1 MGGNPARG
9 SEIEPSYERTA
20 HVHSNMPTDWLC
32 CAYLRKSR
40 EDDERDRSGKSKGE
54 ITEETLERHKRII
67 EGLARDNGHVIAH
80 WYTEVKSGETIEGR
94 DEIKLLLADLAAG
107 KWDAVYGIEASRL
120 GRGGGGDQEKIV
132 NAFRYTDT
140 WLLTEEK
147 NFNPNSKS
155 DMKQLKIELR
165 SSEDELDSITA
176 RLIRGKTRSAE
187 EGRWQATGRTPYGWI
202 AVRIRGIWQLRP
214 DENHPHMLRI
224 YDLLEAGYGFSAI
237 ADIYN
242 REHVPTARGGYHW
255 TAAAVRAI
263 TLNPANCGYVR
274 YGQRHV
280 QRVFDPETFEVRKVR
295 VKNDNPIIV
304 KGLHY
309 GTGGISKERF
319 DRITAKFTE
328 SARVHSDKELKNPLA
343 GILRCGKCGYSM
355 SYHKMRSGNDAPFF
369 YQHKRPKSMTR
380 ECDGCRGARATL
392 VMEVLIDTLK
402 EIIDDIDMRIGSD
415 DGASEYETRISSLKT
430 ALDKEEAARSRAME
444 AFEAGIYS
452 IDELKDR
459 KEKAD
464 RNIKD
469 IEREISE
476 LKPPQYTPEMIISL
490 HECIDLLTDDS
501 ISAQSKN
508 DLLKS
513 LIDRIDYYND
523 TEPYVMPNK
532 VHLDIFLR

>member
-1 MGGNPARG
+1 M
-9 SEIEPSYERTA
+9 
-20 HVHSNMPTDWLC
+20 HFNMPNDWLC

-40 EDDERDRSGKSKGE
+40 EDEERDRSGKSKDE
-54 ITEETLERHKRII
+54 ITKETLERHRRII
-67 EGLARDNGHVIAH
+67 DGLANDYGHSISR
-80 WYTEVKSGETIEGR
+80 WYTEVKSGETIADR
-94 DEIKLLLADLAAG
+94 DEIKLILADIAAE
-107 KWDAVYGIEASRL
+107 KWNAVYVVEASRL

-132 NAFRYTDT
+132 NAFRYTGT
-140 WLLTEEK
+140 WLITEDK
-147 NFNPNSKS
+147 IYDPNSKA
-155 DMKQLKIELR
+155 DMKQLKNELR
-165 SSEDELDSITA
+165 NSEDELDSITA
-176 RLIRGKTRSAE
+176 RLIRGKVRSAK
-187 EGRWQATGRTPYGWI
+187 EGRWQSTGRTPYGWM

-224 YDLLEAGYGFSAI
+224 YDLLESGYGFSAI

-242 REHVPTARGGYHW
+242 REHIPTARGGYHW

-263 TLNPANCGYVR
+263 ALNPANCGYVR

-280 QRVFDPETFEVRKVR
+280 QRVFDPETFEVHKVR
-295 VKNDNPIIV
+295 VKNDDPIIV

-319 DRITAKFTE
+319 DRITAKLTE
-328 SARVHSDKELKNPLA
+328 SARVHAGRKLLNPLA

-355 SYHKMRSGNDAPFF
+355 NYHQMSTGKSKAYF
-369 YQHKRPKSMTR
+369 YQHKHQKAMVR

-392 VMEVLIDTLK
+392 VMDVLIETLK
-402 EIIDDIDMRIGSD
+402 QTIDDIEMRIGSD
-415 DGASEYETRISSLKT
+415 DGTSEYENNLSSLRT
-430 ALDKEEAARSRAME
+430 ALKKEEAARSRAME

-452 IDELKDR
+452 IDELKHR

-464 RNIKD
+464 RNIAV

-476 LKPPQYTPEMIISL
+476 LKPPQYTPETIISL
-490 HECIDLLTDDS
+490 HQCIDLLTDDS

-508 DLLKS
+508 DLIKS